1 VIPSLLCQTTENNEK
16 SLKSFAYLSV
26 ENTKE
31 AEKESTKVLRGQ
43 IKKCNLTDFRMAGGV
58 TLTKVKKKNS
68 IVYFLLIM
76 FVLLHFCD

>member
-1 VIPSLLCQTTENNEK
+1 
-16 SLKSFAYLSV
+16 LSV

-58 TLTKVKKKNS
+58 TLTEVKKKKLNC
-68 IVYFLLIM
+68 IFFINNVCVITFL
-76 FVLLHFCD
+76 

>member
-58 TLTKVKKKNS
+58 TLTKVKKKKLNC
-68 IVYFLLIM
+68 IFFINNVCVITFL
-76 FVLLHFCD
+76 

>member
-1 VIPSLLCQTTENNEK
+1 
-16 SLKSFAYLSV
+16 LSV

-58 TLTKVKKKNS
+58 TLTEVKKKKNS
-68 IVYFLLIM
+68 LYIFY
-76 FVLLHFCD
+76 